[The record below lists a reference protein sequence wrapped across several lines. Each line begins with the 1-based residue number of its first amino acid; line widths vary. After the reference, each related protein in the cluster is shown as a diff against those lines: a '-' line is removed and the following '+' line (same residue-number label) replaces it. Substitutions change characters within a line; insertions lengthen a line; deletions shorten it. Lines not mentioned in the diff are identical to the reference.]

1 MKILMG
7 LKIKKRVFKMKN
19 KEMTRIE
26 FRENL
31 RKDKMLDMMD
41 LVIDSLK
48 EELTE
53 MDMYEYFKEELE
65 KGKKHGSFI
74 MLQNTMD
81 DLTSEIELDEGG
93 EEVGNIIMKNFYSY
107 WLSDLLMK
115 QRNMS
120 DNAFTYANICKEEL
134 GQYMDFHKLVK
145 LIQNADNDEE
155 SLLRFLSENYNENI
169 KYDIDTIR
177 DIVDHQNIYTD
188 AINIIVGELNHIVN
202 YLEA

>member
-1 MKILMG
+1 MQV
-7 LKIKKRVFKMKN
+7 KKRIFKMKN

-48 EELTE
+48 EDLTE
-53 MDMYEYFKEELE
+53 MKMYKYFKEELG
-65 KGKKHGSFI
+65 KGKKRGNFI
-74 MLQNTMD
+74 GLQDTLD

-120 DNAFTYANICKEEL
+120 YNALTYANICKDEL
-134 GQYMDFHKLVK
+134 GQYMDFYELVK
-145 LIQNADNDEE
+145 LIQNVDKDKE

-169 KYDIDTIR
+169 KDDIDTIR
-177 DIVDHQNIYTD
+177 DIVDHKNLYADTID
-188 AINIIVGELNHIVN
+188 SIIGNLNYIVN

>member
-1 MKILMG
+1 
-7 LKIKKRVFKMKN
+7 MKN

-41 LVIDSLK
+41 LVIDSLR
-48 EELTE
+48 EELAE
-53 MDMYEYFKEELE
+53 MKMYEYFKDELE
-65 KGKKHGSFI
+65 KGKKHGNFI
-74 MLQNTMD
+74 GLQGTLD
-81 DLTSEIELDEGG
+81 DLTSEIELDESG

-120 DNAFTYANICKEEL
+120 YNALTYATICKEEL
-134 GQYMDFHKLVK
+134 GQYMDFYELAK
-145 LIQNADNDEE
+145 LIQNVDEDKE
-155 SLLRFLSENYNENI
+155 SLLRFLSENWNEDI
-169 KYDIDTIR
+169 EDDIDTIR
-177 DIVDHQNIYTD
+177 DIVDHKNLYADTIHSIIGD
-188 AINIIVGELNHIVN
+188 INYIVN

>member
-1 MKILMG
+1 MQVKAR
-7 LKIKKRVFKMKN
+7 IKKRIFKMKN

-48 EELTE
+48 EELIE
-53 MDMYEYFKEELE
+53 MKMYEYFKEELK
-65 KGKKHGSFI
+65 KGKKHGSFV

-120 DNAFTYANICKEEL
+120 DNAITYANICKEEL
-134 GQYMDFHKLVK
+134 GQYMDFYKLVK
-145 LIQNADNDEE
+145 LIQNVDKDKE
-155 SLLRFLSENYNENI
+155 SLLMFLSENYNENI
-169 KYDIDTIR
+169 KDDIDTIR
-177 DIVDHQNIYTD
+177 DIVDHKNLYADTID
-188 AINIIVGELNHIVN
+188 SIIGDLNHIVN

>member
-1 MKILMG
+1 
-7 LKIKKRVFKMKN
+7 MKN

-53 MDMYEYFKEELE
+53 MKIYEYFKEELE
-65 KGKKHGSFI
+65 KGKKRGNFI
-74 MLQNTMD
+74 GLQGTLD

-120 DNAFTYANICKEEL
+120 YNALTYATICKEEL
-134 GQYMDFHKLVK
+134 GQYMDFYGLAK
-145 LIQNADNDEE
+145 LIQNVDEDKE
-155 SLLRFLSENYNENI
+155 SLLRFLSENWNEDI
-169 KYDIDTIR
+169 EDDIDTIR
-177 DIVDHQNIYTD
+177 DIVDHKNLYADTID
-188 AINIIVGELNHIVN
+188 SIIGDLNYIVN

>member
-1 MKILMG
+1 MKS
-7 LKIKKRVFKMKN
+7 KD
-19 KEMTRIE
+19 MTRIE
-26 FRENL
+26 FRQYL

-41 LVIDSLK
+41 LVFESLR

-53 MDMYEYFKEELE
+53 MKMYEYFKEELE
-65 KGKKHGSFI
+65 KGKKRGNFI
-74 MLQNTMD
+74 GLQGTLD

-120 DNAFTYANICKEEL
+120 YNALTYATICKEEL
-134 GQYMDFHKLVK
+134 GQYMDFYELAK
-145 LIQNADNDEE
+145 LIQNVDEDKE
-155 SLLRFLSENYNENI
+155 SLLRFLSENWNEDI
-169 KYDIDTIR
+169 KDDVDTIR
-177 DIVDHQNIYTD
+177 DIVDHKNLYADTID
-188 AINIIVGELNHIVN
+188 SVIGNLNYIVN

>member
-1 MKILMG
+1 
-7 LKIKKRVFKMKN
+7 MKN
-19 KEMTRIE
+19 KEMNRIE

-48 EELTE
+48 EELAE
-53 MDMYEYFKEELE
+53 MDMYEYFKDEFK
-65 KGKKHGSFI
+65 KGKKYGSFI
-74 MLQNTMD
+74 MLQNTID
-81 DLTSEIELDEGG
+81 NLTSEIELDEGG
-93 EEVGNIIMKNFYSY
+93 EEIGNIIMKNFYSY

-120 DNAFTYANICKEEL
+120 DNALAYANICKEEL

-145 LIQNADNDEE
+145 LIQNVDNDEE

-177 DIVDHQNIYTD
+177 DIVEHKNIYAD
-188 AINIIVGELNHIVN
+188 AINSIVGELNHIVN
-202 YLEA
+202 YLEV

>member
-1 MKILMG
+1 
-7 LKIKKRVFKMKN
+7 MKN

-41 LVIDSLK
+41 LVIDSLR
-48 EELTE
+48 EELAK
-53 MDMYEYFKEELE
+53 MDMYEYFKDELE
-65 KGKKHGSFI
+65 KGKKRGNFI
-74 MLQNTMD
+74 GLQGTLD

-93 EEVGNIIMKNFYSY
+93 EEIGNIIMKNFYSY

-120 DNAFTYANICKEEL
+120 YNALTYANICKDEL
-134 GQYMDFHKLVK
+134 GQYMDFYELVK
-145 LIQNADNDEE
+145 LIQNVDKDKE
-155 SLLRFLSENYNENI
+155 SLLRFLSENFNENI
-169 KYDIDTIR
+169 RDDIDTIR
-177 DIVDHQNIYTD
+177 DIVDYQNMYAELMD
-188 AINIIVGELNHIVN
+188 SIIGDLNHIVY

>member
-1 MKILMG
+1 MKVR
-7 LKIKKRVFKMKN
+7 IKKRIFKMKS

-53 MDMYEYFKEELE
+53 MKMYEHFKEELE
-65 KGKKHGSFI
+65 KGKKRGNFI
-74 MLQNTMD
+74 GLQGTLD

-93 EEVGNIIMKNFYSY
+93 EEVGDIIMKNFYSY

-120 DNAFTYANICKEEL
+120 YNALTYATICKDEL
-134 GQYMDFHKLVK
+134 GQYMDFYKLAK
-145 LIQNADNDEE
+145 LIQNVDEDKE

-169 KYDIDTIR
+169 KDDIDTIR
-177 DIVDHQNIYTD
+177 DIVDHKNIYTD
-188 AINIIVGELNHIVN
+188 AINSIIGDLNHIVN

>member
-1 MKILMG
+1 MQAKM
-7 LKIKKRVFKMKN
+7 KIKKRILKMKN

>member
-1 MKILMG
+1 MQAKM
-7 LKIKKRVFKMKN
+7 KIKKRIFKMKN
-19 KEMTRIE
+19 KEVTRIE

-41 LVIDSLK
+41 LVIDSLR
-48 EELTE
+48 EELAE
-53 MDMYEYFKEELE
+53 MDMYEYFKDELK

-74 MLQNTMD
+74 MLQNTID
-81 DLTSEIELDEGG
+81 NLTSEIELDEGG

-120 DNAFTYANICKEEL
+120 YNALTYANICKDEL
-134 GQYMDFHKLVK
+134 GQYMDFYKLVK
-145 LIQNADNDEE
+145 LIQNVDEDKE
-155 SLLRFLSENYNENI
+155 GLLRFLSENYNENI
-169 KYDIDTIR
+169 KDDIDTIR
-177 DIVDHQNIYTD
+177 EIVDHKNLYADTID
-188 AINIIVGELNHIVN
+188 SIIGNLNYIVN

>member
-1 MKILMG
+1 MKTR
-7 LKIKKRVFKMKN
+7 IKKRTYKMKS
-19 KEMTRIE
+19 KDMTRIE
-26 FRENL
+26 FRQYL

-41 LVIDSLK
+41 LVFESLR

-53 MDMYEYFKEELE
+53 MKMYEYFKEELE

-74 MLQNTMD
+74 MLQNTID
-81 DLTSEIELDEGG
+81 NLTSEIELDEGG

-120 DNAFTYANICKEEL
+120 YNALTYATICKDEL
-134 GQYMDFHKLVK
+134 GQYMDFYELAK
-145 LIQNADNDEE
+145 LIQNVDEDRE
-155 SLLRFLSENYNENI
+155 SLLRFLSENWNEDI
-169 KYDIDTIR
+169 EDDIDTIR
-177 DIVDHQNIYTD
+177 DIVDHKNLYADTIHSIIGD
-188 AINIIVGELNHIVN
+188 INYIVN

>member
-1 MKILMG
+1 
-7 LKIKKRVFKMKN
+7 MKN
-19 KEMTRIE
+19 KEMNRIE

-31 RKDKMLDMMD
+31 RKDKMLGMMD

-48 EELTE
+48 EDLTE
-53 MDMYEYFKEELE
+53 MKMYEYFKEELE
-65 KGKKHGSFI
+65 KGKKHGSFV

-107 WLSDLLMK
+107 WLSDLLMR

-120 DNAFTYANICKEEL
+120 DNAITYANICKEEL
-134 GQYMDFHKLVK
+134 GQYMDFYKLVK
-145 LIQNADNDEE
+145 LIQNVDEDKE
-155 SLLRFLSENYNENI
+155 SLLRFLSENWNEDI
-169 KYDIDTIR
+169 EDDIDTIR
-177 DIVDHQNIYTD
+177 DIVDHKNLYADTID
-188 AINIIVGELNHIVN
+188 SIIGDINYIVN

>member
-1 MKILMG
+1 
-7 LKIKKRVFKMKN
+7 MKN
-19 KEMTRIE
+19 KEMNRIE

-53 MDMYEYFKEELE
+53 MKIYEYFKEELE
-65 KGKKHGSFI
+65 KGKKRGNFI
-74 MLQNTMD
+74 GLQGTLD

-107 WLSDLLMK
+107 WLSDLLMR

-120 DNAFTYANICKEEL
+120 DNAITYANICKEEL
-134 GQYMDFHKLVK
+134 GQYMDFYKLVK
-145 LIQNADNDEE
+145 LIQNVDEDKE
-155 SLLRFLSENYNENI
+155 SLLRFLSENYNENT
-169 KYDIDTIR
+169 KDDIDTIR
-177 DIVDHQNIYTD
+177 DIVDHKNKYADVID
-188 AINIIVGELNHIVN
+188 SIIGDLNHIVN
-202 YLEA
+202 YLEV

>member
-1 MKILMG
+1 MKAR
-7 LKIKKRVFKMKN
+7 IKKRIFKMKN

-41 LVIDSLK
+41 LVIDSLR
-48 EELTE
+48 EELAE
-53 MDMYEYFKEELE
+53 MDMHEYFKDELK

-74 MLQNTMD
+74 MLQNTID
-81 DLTSEIELDEGG
+81 NLTSEIELDEGG

-107 WLSDLLMK
+107 WLSDLLVK

-120 DNAFTYANICKEEL
+120 DNALAYANICKDEL
-134 GQYMDFHKLVK
+134 GQYMDFYELAKF
-145 LIQNADNDEE
+145 IQNVDEDKE
-155 SLLRFLSENYNENI
+155 SLLRFLSENWNEDI
-169 KYDIDTIR
+169 EDDIDTIR
-177 DIVDHQNIYTD
+177 DIVDHKNLYADTID
-188 AINIIVGELNHIVN
+188 SIIGNLNYIVN

>member
-1 MKILMG
+1 
-7 LKIKKRVFKMKN
+7 MKN

-53 MDMYEYFKEELE
+53 MDMYEYFKDELK
-65 KGKKHGSFI
+65 KGKKRGNFI
-74 MLQNTMD
+74 GLQNTID
-81 DLTSEIELDEGG
+81 NLTGEIELDEGG

-120 DNAFTYANICKEEL
+120 YNALTYATICKDEL
-134 GQYMDFHKLVK
+134 GQYMDFYELAK
-145 LIQNADNDEE
+145 LIQNVDEDKE
-155 SLLRFLSENYNENI
+155 SLLRFLSENWNEDI
-169 KYDIDTIR
+169 EDDIDTIR
-177 DIVDHQNIYTD
+177 DIVDHKNLYADTIHSIIGD
-188 AINIIVGELNHIVN
+188 INYIVN

>member
-1 MKILMG
+1 MRV
-7 LKIKKRVFKMKN
+7 KKRIFKMKN

-48 EELTE
+48 EDLTE
-53 MDMYEYFKEELE
+53 MKMYKYFKEELG
-65 KGKKHGSFI
+65 KGKKRGNFI
-74 MLQNTMD
+74 GLQGTLD

-120 DNAFTYANICKEEL
+120 YNALTYANICKDEL
-134 GQYMDFHKLVK
+134 GQYMDFYELVK
-145 LIQNADNDEE
+145 LIQNVDKDKE

-169 KYDIDTIR
+169 KDDIDTIR
-177 DIVDHQNIYTD
+177 DIVDHKNLYADTID
-188 AINIIVGELNHIVN
+188 SIIGNLNYIVN

>member
-1 MKILMG
+1 
-7 LKIKKRVFKMKN
+7 MKN
-19 KEMTRIE
+19 KEMNRIE

-48 EELTE
+48 EELAE
-53 MDMYEYFKEELE
+53 MDMYEYFKDELK
-65 KGKKHGSFI
+65 KGKKYGSFI
-74 MLQNTMD
+74 MLQNTID
-81 DLTSEIELDEGG
+81 NLTSEIELDEGG
-93 EEVGNIIMKNFYSY
+93 EEIGNIIMKNFYSY

-120 DNAFTYANICKEEL
+120 DNALAYANICKEEL

-145 LIQNADNDEE
+145 LIQNVDDDKD
-155 SLLRFLSENYNENI
+155 SLLRFLSENYNENT
-169 KYDIDTIR
+169 KDEIDTIR
-177 DIVDHQNIYTD
+177 DIVDHKNIYSD
-188 AINIIVGELNHIVN
+188 SINSIVGDLNHIVN

>member
-1 MKILMG
+1 MKAR
-7 LKIKKRVFKMKN
+7 IKKRIFKMKN
-19 KEMTRIE
+19 KEMTRVE

-53 MDMYEYFKEELE
+53 MKMYEYFKEELK
-65 KGKKHGSFI
+65 KGKKRGNFI
-74 MLQNTMD
+74 GLQGTLD

-120 DNAFTYANICKEEL
+120 YNALTYATICKDEL
-134 GQYMDFHKLVK
+134 GQYMDFYELAK
-145 LIQNADNDEE
+145 LIQNVDEDRE
-155 SLLRFLSENYNENI
+155 SLLRFLSENWNEDI
-169 KYDIDTIR
+169 EDDIDTIR
-177 DIVDHQNIYTD
+177 DIVDHKNLYADTIHSIIGD
-188 AINIIVGELNHIVN
+188 INYIVN

>member
-1 MKILMG
+1 
-7 LKIKKRVFKMKN
+7 MKN
-19 KEMTRIE
+19 KEMNRIE

-48 EELTE
+48 EELAE
-53 MDMYEYFKEELE
+53 MKVYEYFKEELE
-65 KGKKHGSFI
+65 KGKKHGSFV

-107 WLSDLLMK
+107 WLSDLLMR

-120 DNAFTYANICKEEL
+120 DNAITYANICKEEL
-134 GQYMDFHKLVK
+134 YQYMDFYELIK
-145 LIQNADNDEE
+145 LIQNVDDDKD
-155 SLLRFLSENYNENI
+155 SLLRFLSENYNENT
-169 KYDIDTIR
+169 KDDIDTIR
-177 DIVDHQNIYTD
+177 DIVDHKNIYAD
-188 AINIIVGELNHIVN
+188 AINSIVGDLNHIVN
-202 YLEA
+202 YLEV